1 MRLRDYLKINV
12 WLLPI
17 AMILVPLLFIVFGSS
32 YLTKPSKYYITQL
45 NNGWSVSHDN
55 KTYESASLTDVNLGT
70 TNKGEVVTIS
80 NTLPKK
86 PIPGACLMFRSF
98 LSTVS
103 VKIDGKTVY
112 EYGQDF
118 VEAGR
123 MVPKHYNFV
132 PIFNNQLGKNIE
144 IIFIAT
150 EDDAFSGIS
159 TIYYGN
165 INDVKTEY
173 LQKKRLDVFIGLFLC
188 LFGFMLLT
196 LSSYLYMY
204 HGRDLSLIY
213 SSIISYVLGSY
224 NLAFNDIFNFLSDN
238 DYFFTLVEYLAL
250 YSVPFAIIAFLL
262 STHPELK
269 NAMSKIILVVDLLF
283 PIMTFI
289 LHELNIIHINLFVST
304 VHVIAVVEAILILPR
319 MVLNI
324 HRHYQEAR
332 NTIEYTGTTSDS
344 VLILGLLVFITCCVI
359 DIIKYNFLKLF
370 GGGGEAYS
378 NIGFMTI
385 GALFLVLCLFVFY
398 FYHSIEHTN
407 AAYVKDHL
415 EGLAYTDALTGL
427 MNRAKCMQYMAAV
440 HGRFAII
447 SLDMDNLKPVNDTL
461 GHLEGDFMLR
471 SFADILKQSFVGAN
485 LIGRTGGDEFI
496 IAIENPELGVCE
508 RMLEDMRN
516 RINNFNNSQSAINL
530 SASCG
535 FAYSFE
541 VPSGASNDVFILADN
556 RMYQEKEKHHA
567 DKLDKMM
574 SDIMAGKPLSE
585 GGDGA
590 HA

>member
-17 AMILVPLLFIVFGSS
+17 AIILVPLLLVVFGSS
-32 YLTKPSKYYITQL
+32 YLNKPSKYYLTQL
-45 NNGWSVSHDN
+45 NEGWSVTYDK
-55 KTYESASLTDVNLGT
+55 KTYESASLTDVNVGT
-70 TNKGEVVTIS
+70 TDKGEIVVIS
-80 NTLPKK
+80 NTLPRK
-86 PIPGACLMFRSF
+86 PVPGACIMFRSF

-118 VEAGR
+118 DERGR

-132 PIFNNQLGKNIE
+132 PIFDNQLGKKVE
-144 IIFIAT
+144 ITFTAT

-159 TIYYGN
+159 AVYYGN
-165 INDVKTEY
+165 INDVKNGY
-173 LQKKRLDVFIGLFLC
+173 LQSKRLDIFIGLFLC

-238 DYFFTLVEYLAL
+238 DYFYTMVEYIAL

-262 STHPELK
+262 SSHPELK

-283 PIMTFI
+283 PIMTFT
-289 LHELNIIHINLFVST
+289 LHELNVIHINLFVST
-304 VHVIAVVEAILILPR
+304 VHVIAIVEAILLLPK

-324 HRHYQEAR
+324 HRHYQKSR

-344 VLILGLLVFITCCVI
+344 VLILGLLVFSSCCVI
-359 DIIKYNFLKLF
+359 DIIKYNFLKMF

-407 AAYVKDHL
+407 AAYVKEHL

-427 MNRAKCMQYMAAV
+427 MNRAKCMQYMASV

-447 SLDMDNLKPVNDTL
+447 SLDMDNLKPVNDTM

-471 SFADILKQSFVGAN
+471 SFADILKQAFVGAN

-496 IAIENPELGVCE
+496 IAIENPEPGICE
-508 RMLEDMRN
+508 RMIEDMRN
-516 RINNFNNSQSAINL
+516 RITIFNNSQRAINL

-541 VPSGASNDVFILADN
+541 VPSGNPNDVFILADN
-556 RMYQEKEKHHA
+556 RMYQEKEQHHQG
-567 DKLDKMM
+567 KLEKMM
-574 SDIMAGKPLSE
+574 SDIMAGKPLQE
-585 GGDGA
+585 GGADS

>member
-17 AMILVPLLFIVFGSS
+17 AIIVIPLFFVVFGSS
-32 YLTKPSKYYITQL
+32 FLTKPSKYYMTQL
-45 NNGWSVSHDN
+45 NEGWSVRHGD
-55 KTYESASLTDVNLGT
+55 YYVESANLTDVNLGT
-70 TNKGEVVTIS
+70 TKRGDVVTLS
-80 NTLPKK
+80 RNLPLK
-86 PIPGACLMFRSF
+86 PVPSACIMFRSL
-98 LSTVS
+98 LSSVT
-103 VKIDGKTVY
+103 VKIDGVTVY

-118 VEAGR
+118 DKAGR

-132 PIFNNQLGKNIE
+132 PVFDNQLGKTIE
-144 IIFIAT
+144 ITFDVT
-150 EDDAFSGIS
+150 ENDAFSGIS
-159 TIYYGN
+159 AISYGN
-165 INDVKTEY
+165 INDVKTNY
-173 LQKKRLDVFIGLFLC
+173 LQSKRLDIFIGLFLC

-224 NLAFNDIFNFLSDN
+224 NLAFNDIFNFMSDN
-238 DYFFTLVEYLAL
+238 DYFFTMVEYIAL
-250 YSVPFAIIAFLL
+250 YTVPFAIIAFLI
-262 STHPELK
+262 SSHPEL
-269 NAMSKIILVVDLLF
+269 NSAIAKIIIAVDFLF
-283 PIMTFI
+283 PISTFV
-289 LHELNIIHINLFVST
+289 LHELNIIHINLFVRT
-304 VHVIAVVEAILILPR
+304 VHVLAIVEAAILLPR

-324 HRHYQEAR
+324 HRHYQESR

-344 VLILGLLVFITCCVI
+344 VLILGLLVFIACCVV

-407 AAYVKDHL
+407 AAYVKNHL

-427 MNRAKCMQYMAAV
+427 MNRAKCMQYMASV

-485 LIGRTGGDEFI
+485 LIGRTGGDEFL
-496 IAIENPELGVCE
+496 IAIENPDLGICE
-508 RMLEDMRN
+508 KMIEDMRR
-516 RINNFNNSQSAINL
+516 RIDIFNNSQTSINL

-541 VPSGASNDVFILADN
+541 VPSGASSDVFILADN
-556 RMYQEKEKHHA
+556 RMYKEKEKHHA
-567 DKLDKMM
+567 NRLGWMM
-574 SDIMAGKPLSE
+574 SDIMAGAPTQE
-585 GGDGA
+585 GGA
-590 HA
+590 R